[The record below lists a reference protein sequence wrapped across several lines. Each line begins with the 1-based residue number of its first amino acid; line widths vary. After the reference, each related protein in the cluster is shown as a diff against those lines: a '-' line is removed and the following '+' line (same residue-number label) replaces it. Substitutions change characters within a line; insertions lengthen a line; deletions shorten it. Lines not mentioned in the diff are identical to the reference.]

1 MNIYDELRHYIQKSK
16 ANNQFEMHHTNNSHS
31 IHHFDITKA
40 TSPMKILEQF
50 TKMGVFGG
58 GKLGRAFDILT
69 LAKAEGAKI
78 FMSVAG
84 AMVPGGMRKVITDAM
99 KNGLVDM
106 LVTTGANITHD
117 LIEAFGYPHLVN
129 VPYKNDAELRDK
141 GIDRVYDSFVHANGF
156 PNLEDNMQKLV
167 MEYFEENNKD
177 GSLHTSSHE
186 FMKWLGSKIEDPT
199 SIVRV
204 AYEIGIP
211 IYIPVIADS
220 VLGLQIWLK
229 SQFHKIIFDEM
240 RDLTSIQD
248 FYHDAKKACA
258 FMIGGGVPKNY
269 MLQSSLMSS
278 KDYHYGVAITMD
290 RVETGGLSGATLE
303 EAVSWGKFTWEA
315 PKETVYCDATI
326 ALPILVSAWVELQ
339 RSK

>member
-1 MNIYDELRHYIQKSK
+1 
-16 ANNQFEMHHTNNSHS
+16 MHHNKKSHP

-40 TSPMKILEQF
+40 TSPLKILEEF
-50 TKMGVFGG
+50 SKMNVFGG

-69 LAKAEGAKI
+69 LAKSEGAKI
-78 FMSVAG
+78 FLSLAG

-99 KNGLVDM
+99 RNGLVDM

-117 LIEAFGYPHLVN
+117 LIEAFGHPHLVN
-129 VPYKNDAELRDK
+129 VQYKNDAELRDK
-141 GIDRVYDSFVHANGF
+141 GIDRVYDSFVDAEGF
-156 PNLEDNMQKLV
+156 PNLEDHLQKLV
-167 MEYFEENNKD
+167 MEYFEENNKE
-177 GSLHTSSHE
+177 GFLHTSSNE
-186 FMKWLGSKIEDPT
+186 FMKWLGSKIQDPN
-199 SIVRV
+199 SIVKI
-204 AYEIGIP
+204 AYELNIP

-248 FYHDAKKACA
+248 FYNEAEKACA

-278 KDYHYGVAITMD
+278 KEYQYGVAITMD

-326 ALPILVSAWVELQ
+326 ALPLIVGAWAEFDKSQ
-339 RSK
+339 SKL